1 MRTTY
6 RLRRL
11 TVGIVTISLAV
22 CACGSTPGPTGP
34 GPALSTNP
42 PASPLPASAT
52 PTAMAS
58 STIAWLIP
66 SATQSP
72 RKAAVVVVGDASG
85 RELRR
90 VPLPHEPMQLYET
103 WASQTVLIQ
112 GMDTWMVTNLATG
125 ATKTLDFGGTS
136 PLDIHP
142 LVLSGRWWVLGVNSG
157 TPAYLLDTQT
167 GAFQNFAS
175 LGVKSLIAPTFGP
188 GETALEAY
196 TPDLTLVRTG
206 VPAVAR
212 PVGGGK
218 AGGLAFSPDGTRLV
232 YTVREGA
239 TTRVVTES
247 LDGSDSHEVLTA
259 GGVLRPEFAQDANH
273 LLVVDAKGISLVDV
287 ATGTATLVSS
297 AATIDTI
304 TRITWSVGHAQAI
317 VGYKDASAMQQW
329 VLVNPAAGTAGVL
342 TELAGFQPVA
352 LGDPGTV
359 QIFTDTD
366 SLAKPANF
374 KVLDFAAGV
383 VRPVT
388 GMDPA
393 AGYFPGTARV
403 VGTHVVATTMIT
415 TTSRMQVWLI
425 DGSTGSAA
433 KLEEGVSA
441 QGAISPDGAAA
452 IASRYDAKLFS
463 LDLFDTASGTKAS
476 LGIGYSGVWL
486 AP

>member
-1 MRTTY
+1 M
-6 RLRRL
+6 
-11 TVGIVTISLAV
+11 
-22 CACGSTPGPTGP
+22 
-34 GPALSTNP
+34 
-42 PASPLPASAT
+42 
-52 PTAMAS
+52 
-58 STIAWLIP
+58 
-66 SATQSP
+66 
-72 RKAAVVVVGDASG
+72 VVGDASG

-317 VGYKDASAMQQW
+317 VGYKDASATQQW

-366 SLAKPANF
+366 SLAKPAHF

-476 LGIGYSGVWL
+476 LGIGYGGVWL